1 MFTRFTAA
9 ALVGTA
15 LSLASPSLA
24 DDGSRTSLW
33 NALRPMLDA
42 VKEGP
47 EPRGFLVSKRQQWE
61 GYLDDVLA
69 GGEESYHR
77 MQERAMDRLIA
88 ARRPDT
94 CPMRRERLDTAAT
107 DAIDRKST
115 RLNSSH

>member
-61 GYLDDVLA
+61 GYPDDLLA
-69 GGEESYHR
+69 GGAGRYHR
-77 MQERAMDRLIA
+77 
-88 ARRPDT
+88 
-94 CPMRRERLDTAAT
+94 
-107 DAIDRKST
+107 DRKGAGSGKRVSVVT
-115 RLNSSH
+115 GDRWSRTLK